1 MKFLGI
7 FYVIVIFMLFNV
19 IFLTRYLFPLIVA
32 MQITIFLVCLLTN
45 TLVISLI
52 CFLIFVA
59 ILGIDLVL
67 GRYVKQIYE
76 S

>member
-45 TLVISLI
+45 TLAISLI